1 MSKSVRCLLLF
12 SFAAFVSF
20 LLFPQWG
27 EAKTSSCVACHTDD
41 QALKALHKPPKV
53 VVSEEGEG

>member
-1 MSKSVRCLLLF
+1 MSRSVRCLLFF
-12 SFAAFVSF
+12 SVAALVSF

-27 EAKTSSCVACHTDD
+27 EAKSSSCVACHTDD
-41 QALKALHKPPKV
+41 QTLKALHKPLKA